1 MLIKQINS
9 PLEIDHSFRQAQ
21 SSRTRELSAA
31 HLTIP
36 IPTLGRH
43 LILPRR
49 HMYETHDDSQTT
61 YERLFVDTAMGQGLI
76 LKSLSALDTYC
87 TLCVVPSCT
96 ELDWDLGVVE

>member
-1 MLIKQINS
+1 MSIKQINS
-9 PLEIDHSFRQAQ
+9 PLEIDRSFPQTQ

-36 IPTLGRH
+36 IPTRCRH
-43 LILPRR
+43 LILPRHR
-49 HMYETHDDSQTT
+49 MYATHDGSQTT
-61 YERLFVDTAMGQGLI
+61 YERLSVDTAMGQGLI

-87 TLCVVPSCT
+87 TLCVVPCCN